1 VSEPDA
7 GTHREITRRKLLEL
21 PGDWRAH
28 FDLGL
33 LELEQFRNL
42 LEAQRLFLRAADLS
56 PGEGLIWFYVGLTH
70 FRMAAFEE
78 AVKALRKSEGC
89 GHRTA
94 ILAETLGEA
103 HYNLGHFDEARVS
116 FESALKRDA
125 RNPAVQAKLGLS
137 TVRAEM
143 PDKGLALLHEALSES
158 PQSAELHEGLILA
171 FVCLGRI
178 EDAAKAADQKLDS
191 IPDLSTA
198 DYLRVASLWAQIR
211 NWTRSARALELGLLA
226 YPGHADLIRA
236 RSEVTQA
243 GGTPV
248 MKSL

>member
-1 VSEPDA
+1 V
-7 GTHREITRRKLLEL
+7 EL

-42 LEAQRLFLRAADLS
+42 PEARRLFVRAADLS
-56 PGEGLIWFYVGLTH
+56 PGEGLIWFYLGLTH
-70 FRMAAFEE
+70 FRMASFEE
-78 AVKALRKSEGC
+78 ALKALRKSEGC

-94 ILAETLGEA
+94 ILAETLGDA

-125 RNPAVQAKLGLS
+125 RNRSVQAKLGLS
-137 TVRAEM
+137 TVRADM
-143 PDKGLALLHEALSES
+143 PDKGLALLGEALAES

-178 EDAAKAADQKLDS
+178 EDAAKAADQKLDAV
-191 IPDLSTA
+191 PDLFPA
-198 DYLRVASLWAQIR
+198 DFLRVASLWAQIR
-211 NWTRSARALELGLLA
+211 DWTRSARALELGLLA
-226 YPGHADLIRA
+226 HPAHADLARA
-236 RSEVTQA
+236 HSEVMQA
-243 GGTPV
+243 SGTLV
-248 MKSL
+248 MKAL